1 MTLDPAIQSLLLL
14 PLWGAAAEGA
24 PGPSDQLMASARPD
38 TLLVR
43 VIPEG
48 MQPRQGATAGRR
60 QAPPPAP

>member
-1 MTLDPAIQSLLLL
+1 MTLDPVIQGLLLL

-24 PGPSDQLMASARPD
+24 PGPSDQLMARPD
-38 TLLVR
+38 TLLLR

-48 MQPRQGATAGRR
+48 TPPRQGATAGRR